1 MQHCFTFS
9 ERPKILPWSSQRLRW
24 TSSGDFLIRKTD
36 LVQQGICLFLEPSSG
51 CGMYRVFLLLLVAS
65 KAQDDDF
72 MWFRCDACSA
82 SFFKINRTLIEK
94 QLLRRA
100 SVASYEFL
108 EIIDEVCDTM
118 FTKHEY
124 GVKQHE
130 GKKYLFGPGVSDHI
144 PGQGFGQMGMG
155 DYDKRL
161 ASYCKMF
168 VEEFGEE
175 ELQKRFWEDR
185 QVNHTEICQAEC
197 QSSASGTGAQSKTP
211 RKPKAPRS
219 PRSPSEKVPKESAK
233 GKPMPKTKP
242 AKPPKATAGPKGGRG
257 AHNFAKD
264 EDQRTSKAG
273 GGNPWRAG
281 VSSCAGNCANGVV
294 RGEVQDQE
302 SQNLQPA
309 RRCSKCLAGRPQ
321 VTAPKTGG
329 RDQQLSWWTCLRS
342 SGNFQRASETS
353 ITSVLVA

>member
-1 MQHCFTFS
+1 MSRFVALC
-9 ERPKILPWSSQRLRW
+9 
-24 TSSGDFLIRKTD
+24 
-36 LVQQGICLFLEPSSG
+36 
-51 CGMYRVFLLLLVAS
+51 LLVACS
-65 KAQDDDF
+65 EAQDDEF

-108 EIIDEVCDTM
+108 EIIEEVCDTM
-118 FTKHEY
+118 FTKEEY

-175 ELQKRFWEDR
+175 ELKKRFWEER
-185 QVNHTEICQAEC
+185 HLNHTEICQSEC

-211 RKPKAPRS
+211 RKPRAARTPS
-219 PRSPSEKVPKESAK
+219 PEKVSKESAK
-233 GKPMPKTKP
+233 VPPKTKG
-242 AKPPKATAGPKGGRG
+242 KPNKVAAGDQPSEKTEKATEKL
-257 AHNFAKD
+257 KID
-264 EDQRTSKAG
+264 K
-273 GGNPWRAG
+273 
-281 VSSCAGNCANGVV
+281 V
-294 RGEVQDQE
+294 
-302 SQNLQPA
+302 
-309 RRCSKCLAGRPQ
+309 LAALPQ
-321 VTAPKTGG
+321 MKT
-329 RDQQLSWWTCLRS
+329 LELRS
-342 SGNFQRASETS
+342 LGEAILGELASRAPEATKMR
-353 ITSVLVA
+353 TDL

>member
-1 MQHCFTFS
+1 
-9 ERPKILPWSSQRLRW
+9 
-24 TSSGDFLIRKTD
+24 
-36 LVQQGICLFLEPSSG
+36 
-51 CGMYRVFLLLLVAS
+51 MYRVFLLLLVAS
-65 KAQDDDF
+65 KAQDDGF

-108 EIIDEVCDTM
+108 EIIDEVCDTI
-118 FTKHEY
+118 FTKEEY

-175 ELQKRFWEDR
+175 ELQKRFWDDR

-211 RKPKAPRS
+211 RKPKASRS
-219 PRSPSEKVPKESAK
+219 PRSPSEEKVPKESAK
-233 GKPMPKTKP
+233 AKPMPTTKP
-242 AKPPKATAGPKGGRG
+242 AKLPKATGEPVSTAEAEVKVDEVLKTLPKMKTKELRKLGEAILGELSSR
-257 AHNFAKD
+257 AALPV
-264 EDQRTSKAG
+264 RT
-273 GGNPWRAG
+273 
-281 VSSCAGNCANGVV
+281 
-294 RGEVQDQE
+294 E
-302 SQNLQPA
+302 L
-309 RRCSKCLAGRPQ
+309 
-321 VTAPKTGG
+321 
-329 RDQQLSWWTCLRS
+329 
-342 SGNFQRASETS
+342 
-353 ITSVLVA
+353 